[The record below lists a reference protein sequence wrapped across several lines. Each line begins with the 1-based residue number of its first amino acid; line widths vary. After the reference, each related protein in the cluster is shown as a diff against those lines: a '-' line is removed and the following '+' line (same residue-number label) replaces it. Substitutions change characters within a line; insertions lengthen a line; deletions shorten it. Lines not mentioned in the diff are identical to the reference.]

1 MAATAE
7 ALGMKRPV
15 LEPGLLSQTATARR
29 MGPERFRQIM
39 RMAIRTDV
47 QDRFN
52 KLFPNIA
59 NDPKS
64 QERFESMRINVFEG
78 DQLECY
84 DLLKEAYGKPKL
96 VEPQTAESE
105 IPLNRTMVV
114 YSEHPIVDPSIHIG

>member
-7 ALGMKRPV
+7 ALGMNRPV
-15 LEPGLLSQTATARR
+15 LEPNLLSQTATARR
-29 MGPERFRQIM
+29 MGPERFKQIM
-39 RMAIRTDV
+39 RMAIRADV
-47 QDRFN
+47 QAQFN

-84 DLLKEAYGKPKL
+84 DLLKEAYGKPTL
-96 VEPQTAESE
+96 VEAQTTEPQTPV
-105 IPLNRTMVV
+105 IRTMVV
-114 YSEHPIVDPSIHIG
+114 FTEHPIVDPSNFIG